1 MKSVHLANIPGKLAG
16 FFLDRNV
23 RESPHSLERTAGF
36 ARWDVM
42 PARIL
47 FGVALIA
54 LIAPPALLSQIN
66 SPPRIEPQSPVIHT
80 TTREVLLD
88 MVVRDKHHHA
98 VTDLRPEE
106 VEVYEDGVRQNIR
119 VFRSIQGSEQL
130 ETERNAAG
138 ARNAPAPINSGERPR
153 SLNSLRQVNFVSVVF
168 AGIAPLN
175 MEFARRA
182 VQEFLKS
189 DNLPNTY
196 VTIYRLDRS
205 LQVIRAYTSDKDSL
219 AKAVDAAT
227 KGLRGGEAFD
237 VSAVAAS
244 SAIAT
249 LNASAE
255 NILASPF
262 TGAATEQAV
271 LNALTNPLLG
281 ISKDP
286 LFMANA
292 ASQDVSIQLGNAL
305 LAQAGLVKGLRFAS
319 SLSDGM
325 DAMDSLHQLVRSQEV
340 LPGRKVVLYLADGLV
355 FPVNRRDAVDNLI
368 GYANRSGVS
377 FYTIDTR
384 GLNVDDPMMQALA
397 AQRRTGAESS
407 AQAVDPIN
415 GHFEDDD
422 VQLTAV
428 ASGQL
433 AMRELAE
440 STGGFAVTNTNEIS
454 LPMQRMMEDIR
465 THYELAYS
473 PTSTHYDGHFRKIE
487 VKISRPKVVLQTRKG
502 YYAVPDLN
510 GEPLQPYELLALNA
524 VNAQPAPAEFPYQVS
539 ALKFRPQEN
548 GIEYVMTFEI
558 PLSGLK
564 AVLDRHTGELH
575 TRAAL
580 VAFIHDST
588 GAIVKKISRELARTA
603 NSAGTEQVQSDRIL
617 YAEPVELP
625 PGHYVIDTAVAD
637 EQTGKTS
644 AKRVSVFVNPA
655 KNLSLSSVGLVRRFD
670 PRTGPRNPFSP
681 FELENGR
688 VTPTLADSVASGKPV
703 SLYFVVYPSNQTGPE
718 EPQVTLK
725 LLRDGREIARKP
737 LDMTHRESDGSI
749 PMLVQVS
756 PGPGQCDVL
765 VTAKQGAAVAES
777 SLSVRIE

>member
-1 MKSVHLANIPGKLAG
+1 
-16 FFLDRNV
+16 
-23 RESPHSLERTAGF
+23 
-36 ARWDVM
+36 M

-47 FGVALIA
+47 LAVVFSALVAIPA
-54 LIAPPALLSQIN
+54 SFSQTTSPPAGQAN
-66 SPPRIEPQSPVIHT
+66 RPVIHT

-88 MVVRDKHHHA
+88 LVVRDKHHHA

-106 VEVYEDGVRQNIR
+106 VEVYEDGAPQKVR
-119 VFRSIQGSEQL
+119 VFRNIQGNEQL
-130 ETERNAAG
+130 QTERSMASAKAG
-138 ARNAPAPINSGERPR
+138 APNANSAAPANRGENPHP
-153 SLNSLRQVNFVSVVF
+153 LNSLRQVNFVSVVF
-168 AGIAPLN
+168 AQIAPLN
-175 MEFARRA
+175 LEFARRA
-182 VQEFLKS
+182 VLEFLKS

-205 LQVIRAYTSDKDSL
+205 LQVMQSYTSDKDTL

-227 KGLRGGEAFD
+227 KGLRGGGALD
-237 VSAVAAS
+237 ISSTVAS
-244 SAIAT
+244 SAVAT
-249 LNASAE
+249 LNATAE
-255 NILASPF
+255 NILASPQ
-262 TGAATEQAV
+262 TLAVTAQAV
-271 LNALTNPLLG
+271 QNTLANPLTA
-281 ISKDP
+281 ISTDP
-286 LFMANA
+286 LFAANA
-292 ASQDVSIQLGNAL
+292 ASQDVSIQLGSAM
-305 LAQAGLVKGLRFAS
+305 LAQAALVKGLRFAT

-325 DAMDSLHQLVRSQEV
+325 DAMDSLRHLVRSEEL
-340 LPGRKVVLYLADGLV
+340 LPGRKVVLYLADGLA
-355 FPVNRRDAVDNLI
+355 FPINRRDAVDNVI
-368 GYANRSGVS
+368 SYANRSGVS

-384 GLNVDDPMMQALA
+384 GLNVEDPMMQALA

-422 VQLTAV
+422 VELTAV

-454 LPMQRMMEDIR
+454 LPMQHMMEDIR

-473 PTSTHYDGHFRKIE
+473 PTSTNYDGHFRKIE
-487 VKISRPKVVLQTRKG
+487 VKISRPKVTLQTRKG
-502 YYAVPDLN
+502 YYAVPDIN

-524 VNAQPAPAEFPYQVS
+524 MNAQPAPVEFPYQVS

-548 GIEYVMTFEI
+548 GVEYVMTFEI

-564 AVLDRHTGELH
+564 AVLDKKTGELH
-575 TRAAL
+575 AQAAL
-580 VAFIHDST
+580 VAFIHDSN
-588 GAIVKKISRELARTA
+588 GAIVGKISRELARKVRGA
-603 NSAGTEQVQSDRIL
+603 DAAQMKSDRIL

-644 AKRVSVFVNPA
+644 AKRVSVFVDGG
-655 KNLSLSSVGLVRRFD
+655 KNLSLSSVGLVRRFE

-688 VTPTLADSVASGKPV
+688 VTPTLADSVAAGNAL
-703 SLYFVVYPSNQTGPE
+703 SLYFIVYPAKPTDA
-718 EPQVTLK
+718 EPPKVTLQ

-737 LDMTHRESDGSI
+737 LDLAQRQPDGSI

-765 VTAKQGAAVAES
+765 VTAKQGTAVAES